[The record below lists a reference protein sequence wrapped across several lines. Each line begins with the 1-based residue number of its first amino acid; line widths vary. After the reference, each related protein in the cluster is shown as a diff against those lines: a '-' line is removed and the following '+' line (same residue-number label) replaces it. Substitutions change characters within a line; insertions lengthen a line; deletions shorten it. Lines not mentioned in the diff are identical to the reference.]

1 MAVSLQPR
9 LPGQMCSTVE
19 KAREISKT
27 TLDHLRRILSDH
39 DYLKHSAPDQEDS
52 EEMSRVLT
60 EDEPHVGQKNVK
72 SDPKDNCSS
81 SASHDSKVFIV
92 LCERTVFLN
101 VCVGKYVSY
110 VKTGL

>member
-1 MAVSLQPR
+1 MAVSLQAR

-60 EDEPHVGQKNVK
+60 EDEPHVGQKNDK
-72 SDPKDNCSS
+72 SDPKDNCS
-81 SASHDSKVFIV
+81 SHDSKVFIV
-92 LCERTVFLN
+92 LCKRTVFLK
-101 VCVGKYVSY
+101 VYVGKYVSY
-110 VKTGL
+110 GKIGF